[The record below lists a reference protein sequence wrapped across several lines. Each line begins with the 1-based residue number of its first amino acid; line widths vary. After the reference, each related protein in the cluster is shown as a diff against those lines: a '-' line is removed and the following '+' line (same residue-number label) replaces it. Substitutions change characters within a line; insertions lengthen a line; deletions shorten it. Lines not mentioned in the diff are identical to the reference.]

1 MAVPDSGQLK
11 LRGIRRELGN
21 NDYNSTATYSNI
33 SLRSMSIGGNG
44 EINTANGADQR
55 PNASAPYAMSE
66 FYGYD
71 HDKVAV
77 AAFSANP
84 SSVANSQICGNTPNT
99 TYYHNG
105 SGTNPTTGD
114 TIYTNSA
121 GTFKA
126 TAGFLALS
134 TSSGIQINS
143 SGVVSGTYTCDEKKK

>member
-1 MAVPDSGQLK
+1 MAVPDSGELK

-21 NDYNSTATYSNI
+21 NNYNSTATYSNI
-33 SLRSMSIGGNG
+33 SLKDMCIGNTA
-44 EINTANGADQR
+44 EINTANDAGSR
-55 PNASAPYAMSE
+55 PNASAPHQMSE
-66 FYGYD
+66 FYSYD

-84 SSVANSQICGNTPNT
+84 SSVASTQICGNTPNT
-99 TYYHNG
+99 TYYHDG

-134 TSSGIQINS
+134 TTSGIQINS
-143 SGVVSGTYTCDEKKK
+143 SGVVSGTYTCEKKK

>member
-1 MAVPDSGQLK
+1 MAVPDSGELK

-21 NDYNSTATYSNI
+21 NNYNSTATYSNI
-33 SLRSMSIGGNG
+33 SLRSMSIGSNG
-44 EINTANGADQR
+44 EINTANGADSR

-77 AAFSANP
+77 TSFSANP
-84 SSVANSQICGNTPNT
+84 SSVASTQICGNSPNT

-114 TIYTNSA
+114 TVYTNSA
-121 GTFKA
+121 GTFAA
-126 TAGFLALS
+126 TEGFLALS
-134 TSSGIQINS
+134 TTSGIQMNNS
-143 SGVVSGTYTCDEKKK
+143 GEVTGTYTCDKKK